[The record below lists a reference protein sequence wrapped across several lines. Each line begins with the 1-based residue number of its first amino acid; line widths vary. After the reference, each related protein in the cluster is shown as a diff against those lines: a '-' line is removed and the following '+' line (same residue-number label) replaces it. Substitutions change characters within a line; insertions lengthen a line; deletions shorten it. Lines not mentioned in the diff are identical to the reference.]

1 MNRWIWLLSL
11 LLLCLGVGAVSGA
24 MTAREVQGW
33 YQTLTRPSFAPP
45 NWVFAPVWTTLYI
58 LMAAAAWLVA
68 LTPASN
74 SRTLALSIFFA
85 QLLLNFLWSLIFFR
99 EHAIGLAMV
108 ELILLWCCIAL
119 TAIVFHRFSHPAAWL
134 MLPYLAWVTFA
145 GFLNWGFLRLNRM

>member
-33 YQTLTRPSFAPP
+33 YQTLARPAYAPP

-58 LMAAAAWLVA
+58 LMAVAAWLIAV
-68 LTPASN
+68 TPASGT
-74 SRTLALSIFFA
+74 RTLALSVFFV
-85 QLLLNFLWSLIFFR
+85 QLLLNFLWSFIFFR
-99 EHAIGLAMV
+99 EHAIGLALL
-108 ELILLWCCIAL
+108 ELVLLWCFIAL
-119 TAIVFHRFSHPAAWL
+119 TTITFSRLSQLAAWL
-134 MLPYLAWVTFA
+134 IAPYLAWVTFA